1 MKIIDIG
8 EILWDLIDGQEYL
21 GGAPFNFA
29 VHASRLGH
37 DVSFVS
43 AVGDDA
49 RGERALARAAAH
61 GISTDLIKRGADRDT
76 GIVDVVIGNAGQ
88 PSYTIRR
95 PAAYDFPVLSDAEM
109 DSLAAQRPDWIYFGT
124 LQQTSADA
132 RDLTRRLL
140 DANPSAGRFYDVNL
154 RRNCYDADLVSELLG
169 LASVVKLNDDEAIEL
184 GAMVGLPGD
193 SLERFCLE
201 GQRRYGWTGVCI
213 TRGER
218 GCSLLLGEHYVERPG
233 QTVKVAD
240 TVGAGDAFS
249 AAFLHGLAEG
259 WDATRIADF
268 ANRVGALV
276 ASRAGATPAWEPS
289 ELL

>member
-8 EILWDLIDGQEYL
+8 EILWDLIDGEEYL

-43 AVGDDA
+43 AVGNDA
-49 RGERALARAAAH
+49 RGERALALAAAH
-61 GISTDLIKRGADRDT
+61 GISTDLIKRRADHET
-76 GIVDVVIGNAGQ
+76 GVVDVVIGNAGQ

-109 DSLAAQRPDWIYFGT
+109 DSLTAQLPDWIYFGT

-132 RDLTRRLL
+132 RELTRRLL

-154 RRNCYDADLVSELLG
+154 RRDCYNVDLVSELLG
-169 LASVVKLNDDEAIEL
+169 LANVVKLNDDEAVEL

-193 SLERFCLE
+193 SLERFCRE

-213 TRGER
+213 TRGKR
-218 GCSLLLGEHYVERPG
+218 GCSLLLGDQYLERPG
-233 QTVKVAD
+233 QAVKVAD

-259 WDATRIADF
+259 WDPTRIADF